1 MILINLFF
9 MNSIT
14 GMSYYALDYLES
26 LKKQNFS
33 FTLITSNKIV
43 SNFFKEKFPDSQIL
57 CTNNILKF
65 TIFLIKFRFLYKKFF
80 IYTPTSH
87 PIPFIKNQIVILHD
101 IYVFREGLKGKIK
114 EILFKISLYSSS
126 SKVGFINRSI
136 SGKFLERIKCESVFL
151 PNLYKNI
158 RKISEIKTPNK
169 KNKLRIA
176 LTGTSCLKKNHQNIL
191 QTEIA
196 LNKKLFFYL
205 YGDNTKYSEY
215 LIQKFSFLNLSFV
228 NSNFLNIWDYFDEID
243 ILIVQNKYE
252 GFCRPILIAL
262 ILGKLVVAPKA
273 EVYNE
278 FYKDCLIYYEN
289 NIELNGILVKL
300 LENKI
305 VDKDKNLKI
314 MNKRNILFKAIQ
326 NNSIKGENLFLKLF
340 KDFKP

>member
-26 LKKQNFS
+26 LRKENFS

-43 SNFFKEKFPDSQIL
+43 SNFFKEKFPDSEIFYA
-57 CTNNILKF
+57 NNFFKF

-87 PIPFIKNQIVILHD
+87 PIPLIKNQIVILHD
-101 IYVFREGLKGKIK
+101 VYVFKDGLKGKIK
-114 EILFKISLYSSS
+114 EFLFKISLHFSS

-136 SGKFLERIKCESVFL
+136 SGKFLEKINCESIYL

-158 RKISEIKTPNK
+158 RKVSEIINLK
-169 KNKLRIA
+169 KINKLKIA

-191 QTEIA
+191 QNQIT

-205 YGDNTKYSEY
+205 YGDHTKYSEY
-215 LIQKFSFLNLSFV
+215 LIKKFSNLNLGFID
-228 NSNFLNIWDYFDEID
+228 SNYINIRDFLKGID

-262 ILGKLVVAPKA
+262 TMGKLVIAPKA

-289 NIELNGILVKL
+289 NNDLINILARFLNNEISKKK
-300 LENKI
+300 NNFKI
-305 VDKDKNLKI
+305 V
-314 MNKRNILFKAIQ
+314 NKRNMLFKRIEF
-326 NNSIKGENLFLKLF
+326 NSIKGEKLFLELVKSY
-340 KDFKP
+340 K

>member
-14 GMSYYALDYLES
+14 GMSYYSLDYLEC
-26 LKKQNFS
+26 LKKENFS

-43 SNFFKEKFPDSQIL
+43 SNFFKEKFPDSEIF
-57 CTNNILKF
+57 CTNNFLKF

-87 PIPFIKNQIVILHD
+87 PIPLIKNQIVILHD
-101 IYVFREGLKGKIK
+101 IYVFKDGIKGKIK
-114 EILFKISLYSSS
+114 EFLFKISLYSSS

-136 SGKFLERIKCESVFL
+136 SGKFLEKINCESIFL

-158 RKISEIKTPNK
+158 KNVSEIIYLNK
-169 KNKLRIA
+169 INKLKIA

-191 QTEIA
+191 QNEIA

-215 LIQKFSFLNLSFV
+215 LIKKFSYLNLGFID
-228 NSNFLNIWDYFDEID
+228 SNYLNIRDFLKEID

-262 ILGKLVVAPKA
+262 TMGKLVIAPKA
-273 EVYNE
+273 EIYNE
-278 FYKDCLIYYEN
+278 FYKDCIINYGTKDELINILAKILN
-289 NIELNGILVKL
+289 NEFS
-300 LENKI
+300 NKKNNRNI
-305 VDKDKNLKI
+305 V
-314 MNKRNILFKAIQ
+314 NKRNTLFKEIEC
-326 NNSIKGENLFLKLF
+326 NSIKGEKVFLQLLRVYK
-340 KDFKP
+340 